1 MQTRDRRLT
10 NSALAR
16 PAPLVALLML
26 IALPA
31 AAQLHEVDQEHAGDQ
46 EHPGE
51 HGEHEVAPDP
61 HDLAHQAVSDA
72 HGDHGEH
79 GGHGDD
85 HHGGG
90 FHLDNIYELAVKNLV
105 PVFLGADAAP
115 KDLKAAKDALL
126 AWKEVFYSFVALIIL
141 AAFFI
146 HLGRNLRDR
155 DPTRKQML
163 VEVLVGGLY
172 NTFREILGPEARRF
186 TPYLGTL
193 FLFILIN
200 NWSGL
205 IPLGFSSTS
214 SLANTTLGL
223 GLMTFLYVQF
233 TGIRMNGLGGYLY
246 HFAGQPKSGIEWIF
260 AILIFPLEI
269 LGELIKP
276 ISLSL
281 RLFGNIYGEETLIA
295 VMVMLG
301 TQFMQFLLGQF
312 GDMGVTMGHFLPGF
326 PFQFPFY
333 FLVLIASTVQALVF
347 TLLSAVY
354 ISLMLPHGHDE
365 EAH

>member
-1 MQTRDRRLT
+1 MQTRDLRSLKT
-10 NSALAR
+10 ALVLAI
-16 PAPLVALLML
+16 LL
-26 IALPA
+26 ALPA
-31 AAQLHEVDQEHAGDQ
+31 VAAA
-46 EHPGE
+46 
-51 HGEHEVAPDP
+51 APE
-61 HDLAHQAVSDA
+61 
-72 HGDHGEH
+72 GDHGTDEH
-79 GGHGDD
+79 AADEHAADE

-105 PVFLGADAAP
+105 PLAMGADADPHAV
-115 KDLKAAKDALL
+115 KDVKESFM
-126 AWKEVFYSFVALIIL
+126 AWKEVFYSFVVLVLL
-141 AAFFI
+141 AVFFI
-146 HLGRNLRDR
+146 ALGRNLRDR

-172 NTFREILGPEARRF
+172 GIFREILGHHARRF

-193 FLFILIN
+193 FLFILLN

-205 IPLGFSSTS
+205 VPLGFSSTS

-223 GLMTFLYVQF
+223 GLLTFLYVQY

-246 HFAGQPKSGIEWIF
+246 HFAGQPKSGLEWIF
-260 AILIFPLEI
+260 AVLIFPLE
-269 LGELIKP
+269 LFGELIKP

-301 TQFMQFLLGQF
+301 AQFMQFLVGQM
-312 GDMGVTMGHFLPGF
+312 GDVGVTMGHYLPGI
-326 PFQFPFY
+326 PLQFPFY

-354 ISLMLPHGHDE
+354 ISLMLPHDHDE